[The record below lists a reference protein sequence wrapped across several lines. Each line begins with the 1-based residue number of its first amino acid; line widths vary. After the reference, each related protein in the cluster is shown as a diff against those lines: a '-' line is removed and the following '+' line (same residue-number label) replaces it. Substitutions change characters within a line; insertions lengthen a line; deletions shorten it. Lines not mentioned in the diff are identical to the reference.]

1 MTKDVT
7 NSTLTEIK
15 VDFKTAVI
23 NIDREAIETQV
34 EAAVEQ
40 YSKQEVTVE
49 NYDAVYSERT
59 AYNKLIEGLED
70 KRKELRRKSL
80 KPYDDFNNWYEQK
93 VKNPL
98 EKVVEEMS
106 LGINSI
112 NEHKKKL
119 RLDVVR
125 AVFEEKCMVAGLE
138 KSTFESK
145 YADYAKATLFKN
157 GKMELKKATLEE
169 MDALVLAEFD
179 ALEQYK
185 ANKQAIYDQAQ
196 DYDLLPDSYIRHL
209 EDGKS
214 LVDVLQIMKSD
225 RDQKELRK
233 QQQEAREK
241 AEAERQAEIERM
253 AQEEANATIKAYN
266 AETGEIIENEPL
278 ESDEGI
284 NVPPAPQTSPE
295 VPKFEPSEPVSYD
308 LRLTFPLGNP
318 QAKQFKEWLEA
329 NGVTFETL
337 LQGKTMA
344 ELTGGTADVF

>member
-15 VDFKTAVI
+15 VDFKPAVI
-23 NIDREAIETQV
+23 KVD
-34 EAAVEQ
+34 
-40 YSKQEVTVE
+40 
-49 NYDAVYSERT
+49 YDAVEKQMNEVVSRYKDYEVTAETYKADYDERT
-59 AYNKLIEGLED
+59 RLNKLKQALEQRRKEINAVISEPYKEFKKWYDQTVKPLDEVINHITEGLNAIDEHERLMRVDLIRATFED
-70 KRKELRRKSL
+70 
-80 KPYDDFNNWYEQK
+80 
-93 VKNPL
+93 
-98 EKVVEEMS
+98 
-106 LGINSI
+106 
-112 NEHKKKL
+112 
-119 RLDVVR
+119 
-125 AVFEEKCMVAGLE
+125 KCMVAGLE
-138 KSTFESK
+138 KSTFEDK
-145 YADYAKATLFKN
+145 YNEYSLKKYFKA

-196 DYDLLPDSYIRHL
+196 DYDLLPDRYIRHL

-214 LVDVLQIMKSD
+214 LVDVLQLMKSD
-225 RDQKELRK
+225 RDQKELLK

>member
-15 VDFKTAVI
+15 VDFKPAVI
-23 NIDREAIETQV
+23 KVD
-34 EAAVEQ
+34 
-40 YSKQEVTVE
+40 
-49 NYDAVYSERT
+49 YDAVEKQMNEVVSRYKDYEVTAETYKADYDERT
-59 AYNKLIEGLED
+59 RLNKLKQALEQRRKEINAVISEPYKEFKKWYDQTVKPLDEVINHITEGLNAIDEHE
-70 KRKELRRKSL
+70 RLMRV
-80 KPYDDFNNWYEQK
+80 DF
-93 VKNPL
+93 
-98 EKVVEEMS
+98 
-106 LGINSI
+106 I
-112 NEHKKKL
+112 
-119 RLDVVR
+119 R
-125 AVFEEKCMVAGLE
+125 ATFEEKCVVAGLE
-138 KSTFESK
+138 KSTFEDK
-145 YADYAKATLFKN
+145 YNEYSLKKHFKA

-169 MDALVLAEFD
+169 MDALVLDEFD

-225 RDQKELRK
+225 RDKKELFK

-241 AEAERQAEIERM
+241 AEAERQAEIERL

-284 NVPPAPQTSPE
+284 NVPPLSETSPE

-337 LQGKTMA
+337 LQGKTTA

>member
-15 VDFKTAVI
+15 VDFTPATIKV
-23 NIDREAIETQV
+23 D
-34 EAAVEQ
+34 
-40 YSKQEVTVE
+40 
-49 NYDAVYSERT
+49 YDAVEKQMNEVVSRYKDYEVTAETYKADYDERT
-59 AYNKLIEGLED
+59 RLNKLKQALEQRRKEINAVISEPYKEFKKWYDQTVKPLDEVINHITEGLNAIDEHERLMRVDFIRATFED
-70 KRKELRRKSL
+70 
-80 KPYDDFNNWYEQK
+80 
-93 VKNPL
+93 
-98 EKVVEEMS
+98 
-106 LGINSI
+106 
-112 NEHKKKL
+112 
-119 RLDVVR
+119 
-125 AVFEEKCMVAGLE
+125 KCMVAGLE
-138 KSTFESK
+138 KSTFEDK
-145 YADYAKATLFKN
+145 YDEYSLKKYFKA

-169 MDALVLAEFD
+169 MDALVLSEFD

-214 LVDVLQIMKSD
+214 LVGVLQLMKSD
-225 RDQKELRK
+225 RDQKELLK

-284 NVPPAPQTSPE
+284 NVPPTPQTSPE
-295 VPKFEPSEPVSYD
+295 VPKFEPSEPKSWD
-308 LRLTFPLGNP
+308 LRITFSRGT
-318 QAKQFKEWLEA
+318 QHAKYYKELFEKD
-329 NGVTFETL
+329 GVTTEMLFY
-337 LQGKTMA
+337 GKTQA
-344 ELTGGTADVF
+344 ELAGGTADVF